1 MVSRHRTEG
10 RDNGLKCGTVGTVEL
25 TSGIA
30 TVLRVYF
37 GYPGNEFHRSNRSN
51 LADAPPIAGPPGSSF
66 LVTTYTA
73 PCVKVFLFS
82 VTQHFF
88 LIDQNNDRNRKR
100 AAGIDSE

>member
-37 GYPGNEFHRSNRSN
+37 GYPGNEFHCSNRSN
-51 LADAPPIAGPPGSSF
+51 LADAPPAPFGSPASHFRRAGVAKPRASRLPEVFETAANKGS
-66 LVTTYTA
+66 
-73 PCVKVFLFS
+73 
-82 VTQHFF
+82 
-88 LIDQNNDRNRKR
+88 RK
-100 AAGIDSE
+100 